1 MAGLIRR
8 NDIDEVRSRTNL
20 ADIVGDYVTLKNAGV
35 GSMKGLCPFHDER
48 SPSFHVRPQVGFYHC
63 FGCGEGGDV
72 YSFLQKMDHV
82 TFSEAVERM
91 AGRLGYE
98 LHYEDGSGPATDHGN
113 RARIL
118 AANKAAEGYFIAQLA
133 TPDAELARAFL
144 GSRGFDHAAAARFG
158 VGYAPKSFDA
168 LGKHLG
174 GLGYTEAELITAGL
188 LGQGDRGAYDR
199 FRGRLVWPIR
209 DVTGQT
215 LGFGARRLRD
225 DDTGP
230 KYLNTPETP
239 VYHKSQV
246 LYGLDLAKRDIARG
260 RQIVIVEGYT
270 DVMACHLAG
279 VTTAVATCGTAF
291 GGEHVKIVRRVLGD
305 FDNAD
310 TTGTG
315 EVIFTF
321 DPDEAGQKAAS
332 RAFSEEQRFAAQTFV
347 AVAAEG
353 VDPCDLRLQHGD
365 DAVRRLIR
373 SRKPMFEFMVR
384 RTLTAHDLE
393 TVEGRVAALRAAAPI
408 VAGIRDQALSIG
420 YTRNLAG
427 WLGLNPTEVVAAVAK
442 ARTQPP
448 KAPMVRAGMDRAGQ
462 PDRGQPDRGGQRP
475 GAQGPGARDG
485 GAQNSAQD
493 RGGAQNREQ
502 DRGGQNGGH
511 NRGQDR
517 GAQNSAPFSGAQNP
531 RPQGPGVPERPQLSP
546 ADGWERRDG
555 SGVSAAAGENPAAGQ
570 NAAGPNAA
578 ADTWAE
584 TNQSLTAAGFD
595 PRLESGP
602 SIVDLP
608 TDQATRL
615 ERDALMAM
623 LQHPTDIGRE
633 MLARAARVGFSSATL
648 AVVRDA
654 IATSLDHIES
664 GDWVATIVR
673 EVPAPFASL
682 VQQLAIA
689 PIPQREEQLAA
700 YCQGVTASLVELD
713 LLRAKA
719 DLLGS
724 LQRTDA
730 AADPARYA
738 RIQRDLM
745 NVEIERRVLRNE

>member
-1 MAGLIRR
+1 VAGLIRR

-35 GSMKGLCPFHDER
+35 GSMKGLCPFHEER

-72 YSFLQKMDHV
+72 FTFLQKMDHV
-82 TFSEAVERM
+82 TFSEAVERL

-98 LHYEDGSGPATDHGN
+98 LHYEDGGQATDHGN

-118 AANKAAEGYFIAQLA
+118 SANKAAEDYFCEQLA
-133 TPDAELARAFL
+133 TSEAELGRVFL
-144 GSRGFDHAAAARFG
+144 GQRGFDQAAAERFG
-158 VGYAPKSFDA
+158 VGYAPRGGA
-168 LGKHLG
+168 LGKHLKT
-174 GLGYTEAELITAGL
+174 LGYTEEELVTAGL
-188 LGQGDRGAYDR
+188 LGRGDRGDVYDR

-215 LGFGARRLRD
+215 LGFGARKLRD

-246 LYGLDLAKRDIARG
+246 LYGLDLAKRDVARG
-260 RQIVIVEGYT
+260 KQVVVVEGYT

-291 GGEHVKIVRRVLGD
+291 GVDHVKIVRRVLGD

-310 TTGTG
+310 TTATG

-347 AVAAEG
+347 AVAPDG
-353 VDPCDLRLQHGD
+353 LDPCDLRLHRGD
-365 DAVRRLIR
+365 DAVRRLVTT
-373 SRKPMFEFMVR
+373 RKPMFEFMIR
-384 RTLTAHDLE
+384 RTLADHDLE
-393 TVEGRVAALRAAAPI
+393 TVEGRVAALRASAPV
-408 VAGIRDQALSIG
+408 VAGIRDQAMGVG
-420 YTRNLAG
+420 YSRNLAG
-427 WLGLNPTEVVAAVAK
+427 WLGMDPSEVSRAVAS
-442 ARTQPP
+442 ARSAGP
-448 KAPMVRAGMDRAGQ
+448 KSSSDSGSSRP
-462 PDRGQPDRGGQRP
+462 RGSGARGGDN
-475 GAQGPGARDG
+475 GQG
-485 GAQNSAQD
+485 SANQSP
-493 RGGAQNREQ
+493 A
-502 DRGGQNGGH
+502 
-511 NRGQDR
+511 
-517 GAQNSAPFSGAQNP
+517 
-531 RPQGPGVPERPQLSP
+531 QLSP
-546 ADGWERRDG
+546 PR
-555 SGVSAAAGENPAAGQ
+555 Q
-570 NAAGPNAA
+570 NAGGVAQESDRGNSPYSGSSHRVGESQPRHSTEQSPPPHGALE
-578 ADTWAE
+578 ADWRTQDAPSSQW
-584 TNQSLTAAGFD
+584 D
-595 PRLESGP
+595 PEQQPREVGP

-633 MLARAARVGFSSATL
+633 MLARATQVGFSNVTL
-648 AVVRDA
+648 SVVRDA
-654 IATSLDHIES
+654 IATSLDAMETPE
-664 GDWVATIVR
+664 WVAAVIS
-673 EVPAPFASL
+673 EVPPSFASL

-689 PIPQREEQLAA
+689 PIPQRAEQIAL
-700 YCQGVTASLVELD
+700 YCQEITASLVGLD

-730 AADPARYA
+730 AADPERYA
-738 RIQRDLM
+738 RIQRDLL
-745 NVEIERRVLRNE
+745 NVERERRTLRNE